1 MLSSTI
7 RIMDIESGVDVYTL
21 QLGAPTSLARC
32 SATQVKQCLCHTFT
46 LIAFLHQAP
55 PPPPHPTPMKK
66 ERNPTTLQQQTNEQQ
81 K

>member
-1 MLSSTI
+1 MFLRCCYVYSLEGVRLVLQEQDMLSSTV

-46 LIAFLHQAP
+46 LI
-55 PPPPHPTPMKK
+55 
-66 ERNPTTLQQQTNEQQ
+66 TLSLIHI
-81 K
+81 

>member
-55 PPPPHPTPMKK
+55 PPPHPTPMKK